1 MLRQQR
7 DHADSNN
14 FSLSDFVGSKGIG
27 DHIGAFAVA
36 VHGAEELAEKYE
48 RDNDEYSAIM
58 VKAIADRLAEACAEI
73 LHSRA
78 RVAWGFPD
86 PEGVELEWLLKE
98 EYRSIRPAFGYP
110 ACPDHS
116 EKRFLFELLK
126 AEEHGF
132 ILTESCATHPA
143 ASVSGLYLAHPEAHY
158 FAINRVDES
167 QVMDISRRKG
177 TSRKDV
183 EYWLASIIDYDPD

>member
-1 MLRQQR
+1 MAPEGR
-7 DHADSNN
+7 
-14 FSLSDFVGSKGIG
+14 G
-27 DHIGAFAVA
+27 DHIGAFAVCVQGVDEIA
-36 VHGAEELAEKYE
+36 KKYE
-48 RDNDEYSAIM
+48 DENDDYSSIM
-58 VKAIADRLAEACAEI
+58 IKAIADRLAEASAEI

-78 RVAWGFPD
+78 RRAWGFPD
-86 PEGVELEWLLKE
+86 PDDVELEWLLNE

-116 EKRFLFELLK
+116 EKRFLFELLQ

-143 ASVSGLYLAHPEAHY
+143 ASVSGLYLAHPKAHY

-167 QVMDISRRKG
+167 QVMDIARRKG
-177 TSRKDV
+177 TSRRDV